1 MKLDK
6 SFIFKKFKQELETK
20 YGPQKAK
27 VIWQY
32 AEHVLRQ
39 LEAAEPDADK
49 SSRSFVFPA
58 VAIYRAVEHYA
69 PDEALAVTRAYG
81 TKTGIRMRNI
91 FRKVTAL
98 PGIPTLMWKNMDK
111 IAAKMSSG
119 YECRDVVVTEH
130 LCSLDVTGCPL
141 YDKAKA
147 LGTPEA
153 VQMICCMDKQYMTG
167 FRGVKYTRTKSVAEG
182 DDCCDYR
189 LRDNRKKKK
198 QEDLTMKA
206 NYKNWM
212 PKGMVASFAGGAV
225 GAWITA
231 LGVRTL
237 MPEGTAKKVMTI
249 ASTATGG
256 LLTGVSVWS
265 YMMYRAFD
273 YNGKRQMSRYIIEGI
288 ADGVDLPEGGCC
300 LDVGCGSGALAI
312 AIAKRNPK
320 AQVIG
325 IDRWGKEYASFNKP
339 LCESNARAEGVTN
352 VSFQQGDALR
362 LDFPDETF
370 DAVASNYVYHN
381 IPSKDRQAI
390 LLETLRT
397 LKKGGTFAIHDIFSA
412 GKYGDMSS
420 FVKKLK
426 EMGYEKVELI
436 DTTNGKWI
444 RKSEAGWM
452 GLSGSALLTGKK

>member
-189 LRDNRKKKK
+189 LRDNRKK
-198 QEDLTMKA
+198 
-206 NYKNWM
+206 
-212 PKGMVASFAGGAV
+212 
-225 GAWITA
+225 
-231 LGVRTL
+231 R
-237 MPEGTAKKVMTI
+237 
-249 ASTATGG
+249 
-256 LLTGVSVWS
+256 
-265 YMMYRAFD
+265 
-273 YNGKRQMSRYIIEGI
+273 
-288 ADGVDLPEGGCC
+288 
-300 LDVGCGSGALAI
+300 
-312 AIAKRNPK
+312 
-320 AQVIG
+320 
-325 IDRWGKEYASFNKP
+325 
-339 LCESNARAEGVTN
+339 
-352 VSFQQGDALR
+352 
-362 LDFPDETF
+362 
-370 DAVASNYVYHN
+370 
-381 IPSKDRQAI
+381 
-390 LLETLRT
+390 
-397 LKKGGTFAIHDIFSA
+397 
-412 GKYGDMSS
+412 
-420 FVKKLK
+420 
-426 EMGYEKVELI
+426 
-436 DTTNGKWI
+436 
-444 RKSEAGWM
+444 
-452 GLSGSALLTGKK
+452 